1 MSDTQ
6 YVQFGSFTLKT
17 VEGSDKKD
25 YRGPKRRGS
34 FKATRNI
41 KAGEWVSISEWHNQ
55 VEADDGKVVTVR
67 SYTESVKV

>member
-17 VEGSDKKD
+17 VPNSDKQD
-25 YRGPKRRGS
+25 YKGPKRRGS

-55 VEADDGKVVTVR
+55 VEADDGKVVTIKN
-67 SYTESVKV
+67 YTESVKV

>member
-17 VEGSDKKD
+17 VPNSDKQD
-25 YRGPKRRGS
+25 YKGPKKRGS

-55 VEADDGKVVTVR
+55 VEADDGKAVTVR
-67 SYTESVKV
+67 NYTESVKV